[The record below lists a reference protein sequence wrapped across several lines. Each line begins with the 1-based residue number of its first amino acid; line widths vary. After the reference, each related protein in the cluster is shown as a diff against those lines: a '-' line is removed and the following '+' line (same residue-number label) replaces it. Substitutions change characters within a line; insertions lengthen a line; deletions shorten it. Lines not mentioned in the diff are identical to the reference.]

1 MAGRPK
7 GTALNGRVRY
17 FTDGELEAF
26 MKAARRHGA
35 KWAAL
40 WGLTYH
46 FALRVGEA
54 VSLRLADFDMNA
66 HQVRIKAEKGGLTRV
81 YDLPEKLEKAVKAW
95 LRERAALEWAD
106 ENPFLF
112 PSRDLPRTEHMTGES
127 GWKLFQATC
136 RLARLET
143 KHSPHDLRHTCASQ
157 MVRAGSSIVQVARW
171 LRHRNAASCERY
183 LADIGAAE
191 HERSMEQMTARF
203 L

>member
-1 MAGRPK
+1 MAGRPR
-7 GTALNGRVRY
+7 GTALNGRIRY

-81 YDLPEKLEKAVKAW
+81 YDMPEKLERSLKAW
-95 LRERAALEWAD
+95 LRERAALEWAG
-106 ENPFLF
+106 ENPYLF
-112 PSRDLPRTEHMTGES
+112 PSRELPRTEHMTSES
-127 GWKLFQATC
+127 AWKLFQLTC
-136 RLARLET
+136 RRAGLANP
-143 KHSPHDLRHTCASQ
+143 HSPHDLRHTCASQ
-157 MVRAGSSIVQVARW
+157 MAAKGDSLVQIARW
-171 LRHRNAASCERY
+171 LRHKNVASSERY
-183 LADIGAAE
+183 LSDMNSAE
-191 HERSMEQMTARF
+191 HEREMERRSAKF